1 MSTILLVEDNPD
13 DAELTLATLRDL
25 GIGDDIIVVEDGV
38 EAVAY
43 LEAHDL
49 PDLMIVD
56 LKLPRMTGLEV
67 LAHVRGEPRT
77 RALPVIMLT
86 SSVEDDDVRR
96 CYDAGANSYVRKP
109 VDYDEFVT
117 VARMLGDYWLRI
129 NHPAPRSR

>member
-13 DAELTLATLRDL
+13 DAELTLVTLRDL
-25 GIGDDIIVVEDGV
+25 GIGDQIEVVDDGV

-43 LEAHDL
+43 LAAHDV

-67 LAHVRGEPRT
+67 VAHVRADART
-77 RALPVIMLT
+77 RAVPVIVLT

-117 VARMLGDYWLRI
+117 VARLVGEYWLGI